1 MNKEKKFFYSPWIT
15 IWTKPRETIKN
26 LKDNTSEIIILLLSI
41 LGSVSIEL
49 YFKELTE
56 VEILSGGIK
65 SIILECIRNGIITGI
80 VSIYLSGK
88 IFHILGKHMG
98 AIASFKEIRVTL
110 AWSQVPLIYALIL
123 HVIKIAIFKQEIFMA
138 SSEIIDGSML
148 LAVLIRLFIILD
160 IVIGIKQLIIFLK
173 CISEVQG
180 FKEEDGLGK
189 AAKCTLISF
198 AIWICTIGMMISV
211 LSVIFS

>member
-80 VSIYLSGK
+80 VSIYLVAK
-88 IFHILGKHMG
+88 IFHILRKKMG
-98 AIASFKEIRVTL
+98 LEKLQDV
-110 AWSQVPLIYALIL
+110 
-123 HVIKIAIFKQEIFMA
+123 H
-138 SSEIIDGSML
+138 
-148 LAVLIRLFIILD
+148 
-160 IVIGIKQLIIFLK
+160 
-173 CISEVQG
+173 
-180 FKEEDGLGK
+180 
-189 AAKCTLISF
+189 
-198 AIWICTIGMMISV
+198 
-211 LSVIFS
+211 